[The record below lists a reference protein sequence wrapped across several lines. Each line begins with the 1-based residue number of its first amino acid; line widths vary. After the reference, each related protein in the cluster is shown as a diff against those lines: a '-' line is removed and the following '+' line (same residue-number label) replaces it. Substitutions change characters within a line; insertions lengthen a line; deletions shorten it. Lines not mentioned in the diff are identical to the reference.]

1 MVLMKLLLLAALTLC
16 AADEFTFEEKEA
28 SASAAPIAAADA
40 APAAGQAAL
49 PAEAS
54 AAPSPAAA
62 AAAPPVPAP
71 SFISKLWTFLMALM
85 GAAAVA
91 LHYFGR
97 WRNAALA
104 EAAGSALAP
113 TLRANFSHPLVASA
127 LPREDGQ
134 PAPSTNKSGLYAVS
148 FDDFEGWSSGRQGVV
163 LGALA
168 SLRMQ
173 ARTKPAYWL
182 PEAVLQVVG
191 RVAGPASDLLTLE
204 VPLAP
209 AGLPLGILS
218 LVDSSAAAA
227 VRQRGDLAAHVQEK
241 DASLRGL
248 VPALASSLVAL
259 GDQPALYSALL
270 KAAPGLEAA
279 LQPGTPTLKCLHS
292 FSITD
297 SATLA
302 GLRTCKLSEHC
313 IVVKVRCPARAED
326 ALLWGETLGAWAKV
340 ALASADA
347 LVGLK
352 PAGQA
357 ALESA
362 RAAHRRKQVEAKLA
376 AEKQEKER
384 LAMAMLTPGALAGP
398 AARLSPLPPEFLRLT
413 NCTHPHTPLHP
424 LPFCS
429 GAREENV

>member
-1 MVLMKLLLLAALTLC
+1 MQMVFMKLLLLAALTLC
-16 AADEFTFEEKEA
+16 AADEFTFEEQ
-28 SASAAPIAAADA
+28 SASIAPEPAAADA
-40 APAAGQAAL
+40 APAAAAAAAAGQAAL

-54 AAPSPAAA
+54 AVPSPAAA
-62 AAAPPVPAP
+62 APPTPVP
-71 SFISKLWTFLMALM
+71 SLMSKLWTFLMALL

-127 LPREDGQ
+127 LPREEGQ
-134 PAPSTNKSGLYAVS
+134 PAPATNKSGLYAVS
-148 FDDFEGWSSGRQGVV
+148 YDDFEGWSSGRAGVV

-209 AGLPLGILS
+209 SGLPMGILS
-218 LVDSSAAAA
+218 LVDSSAAPAM
-227 VRQRGDLAAHVQEK
+227 RLRGDLAAHVQEK

-248 VPALASSLVAL
+248 APALASSLVAL

-270 KAAPGLEAA
+270 KATPGLEAA

-297 SATLA
+297 CATLA

-326 ALLWGETLGAWAKV
+326 PLLWGETLGAWAKL

-362 RAAHRRKQVEAKLA
+362 RATHRRKQVEAKLA

-384 LAMAMLTPGALAGP
+384 LAMAMLSPGAS
-398 AARLSPLPPEFLRLT
+398 AARELPPFVSPY
-413 NCTHPHTPLHP
+413 C
-424 LPFCS
+424 
-429 GAREENV
+429 